1 MMTADTV
8 HGENTAAK
16 PMQRMK
22 AAGSEPPH
30 VGAGAGRAG
39 RTSEQQ
45 LRGSES
51 SEPAREVAV
60 PSSLSLLGELGS
72 GKRQTDGC

>member
-1 MMTADTV
+1 MA
-8 HGENTAAK
+8 HIHRFQALLQNTAAK

-30 VGAGAGRAG
+30 VDAGTGRAG
-39 RTSEQQ
+39 RTSKQQ

-51 SEPAREVAV
+51 SEPAREV
-60 PSSLSLLGELGS
+60 
-72 GKRQTDGC
+72 DGPIKFVAARRAWFWPLV